1 MKHLFIVS
9 YAAAAL
15 TVVAAPQAGYR
26 EPTIAQDQ
34 AQAVQTSIRQM
45 PDFVDLTNQLAQFVI
60 DKQAFT
66 NDRAVFSVD
75 VAAVSDAATKQALLD
90 LRALHNDQLAM
101 QTDLKQACA
110 DMKRLIK
117 AIANSTTN
125 NATLNQ

>member
-1 MKHLFIVS
+1 MKYVAIAVCWGL
-9 YAAAAL
+9 AL
-15 TVVAAPQAGYR
+15 AVFAAPPAGYLDKPVAIMQGR
-26 EPTIAQDQ
+26 
-34 AQAVQTSIRQM
+34 IRQM
-45 PDFVDLTNQLAQFVI
+45 PDFVDLTNQLAQFVV

-66 NDRAVFSVD
+66 NDRAVFGVD
-75 VAAVSDAATKQALLD
+75 VASVSDAATKQALLD